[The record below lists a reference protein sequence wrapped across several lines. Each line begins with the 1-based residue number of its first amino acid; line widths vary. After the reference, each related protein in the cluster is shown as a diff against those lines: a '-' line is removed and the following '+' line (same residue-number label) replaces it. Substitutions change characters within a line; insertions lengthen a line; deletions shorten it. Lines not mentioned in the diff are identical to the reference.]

1 MIVYHIYNGILMT
14 NDDLTFSSETQAIF
28 GHIPMIPWDPPHGAS
43 SHRTEFLQ
51 PMRVGALWP

>member
-1 MIVYHIYNGILMT
+1 MT